1 LVSELIASLSTVER
15 IGNRPALIRTLQ
27 ERVPV
32 RRRSAIA
39 AIGVVNVLV
48 RQMRLCVQ
56 RAVTI
61 QRHAHLPDD
70 IWISTGSVKDCLS
83 GGSIERH

>member
-1 LVSELIASLSTVER
+1 VTGELLAGLLTVES
-15 IGNRPALIRTLQ
+15 IGDCPALIGTLQ
-27 ERVPV
+27 KRVPV
-32 RRRSAIA
+32 RWRSTVP

-70 IWISTGSVKDCLS
+70 IWISTGSGKDCLS